1 MNEQATHTP
10 GPWEACGAYVRTKIT
25 DTDGHGYLVADVFNG
40 DGINCDGAQAM
51 ANARLIARAPKLL
64 AALRRIL
71 PHAQAQDCGGPDIAA
86 DLAFACAAIAEATG
100 ARP

>member
-1 MNEQATHTP
+1 MNTQATHTP

-40 DGINCDGAQAM
+40 DGNGDGAQAM
-51 ANARLIARAPKLL
+51 ANARQIEQAPALLDALKDLYEATPDNEGGALGAACAKAR
-64 AALRRIL
+64 
-71 PHAQAQDCGGPDIAA
+71 
-86 DLAFACAAIAEATG
+86 AAIAKATE